1 MTQIAILYA
10 TTVVV
15 FLGLDA
21 IGINVLIRP
30 VFERHVGHLLAES
43 FRIGPA
49 ALFYLGYAAGLV
61 YLVSLPAL
69 REDAPVQA
77 LLHGMLIG
85 FMCYGTYEFTNL
97 ATLAD
102 WSWQQVLIDTAWG
115 TALTGVAAW
124 AGVTVARALG

>member
-10 TTVVV
+10 ATAVV

-30 VFERHVGHLLAES
+30 VFERNVGHLLAES
-43 FRIGPA
+43 FRVVPA

-69 REDAPVQA
+69 REGAPMQA

-97 ATLAD
+97 ATLSD

-124 AGVTVARALG
+124 AGVTVARALA

>member
-1 MTQIAILYA
+1 MTQIAILYVA
-10 TTVVV
+10 TAVV

-21 IGINVLIRP
+21 IGINLLIRP

-69 REDAPVQA
+69 REGAPMQA
-77 LLHGMLIG
+77 LLQGMIIG

-97 ATLAD
+97 ATLSD

-124 AGVTVARALG
+124 AGVTVVRALA